1 MFQPLS
7 LLQRAITRSS
17 RHPKITGSYFSTRI
31 CGSKPVVEW
40 TIGFIISVPA
50 TVVPQAVAQRPA
62 IITRIRTVNGSG
74 SSQRYV
80 RHAEKKKR
88 WVRTSKSFRDLFF
101 FFFIFSTSNVV
112 ENKESNLTDI
122 TATCYCV
129 PHLFTSFL
137 CFYSLI
143 VQLYRVCNTGLRCYY
158 CVSSRLMPAVMV
170 RRVVTTS
177 LVYFPS
183 PPHPF
188 LVHSPPISLMVRSSR
203 RNSRLILTPLHQER
217 SGSNG

>member
-1 MFQPLS
+1 MVLV
-7 LLQRAITRSS
+7 R
-17 RHPKITGSYFSTRI
+17 
-31 CGSKPVVEW
+31 VN
-40 TIGFIISVPA
+40 A
-50 TVVPQAVAQRPA
+50 TYGTQKKR
-62 IITRIRTVNGSG
+62 NGE
-74 SSQRYV
+74 YV
-80 RHAEKKKR
+80 RRK
-88 WVRTSKSFRDLFF
+88 VFVICF

-137 CFYSLI
+137 CFYPLI